1 MATYTS
7 YSKLVALVIDDMAVQ
22 QTTLRGQLGMLG
34 VGKVEGASN
43 ADDAIRM
50 IRAKPYGLIL
60 CDYHLNQKTDGQQL
74 FEHLRDQNLL
84 SADCLFFMVTAE
96 NSYASV
102 VSATEHKPDCYLL
115 KPITAGDIE
124 DRLKMLIER
133 RQALLPINDKISRKN
148 LGGAIAEC
156 DKVLARKDRWT
167 MQALQLKGQS
177 LLQLG
182 RPEEA
187 LDVYKIA
194 LEQRPSLIWAQLG
207 VARAHKAAN
216 RFDEAKAVAHGII
229 QSKDGAKNV
238 DAYDVVA
245 QALEAQGDS
254 QGAFQARKDSAAVVP
269 SVKRHRLVGES
280 AFRQGDLATAKAC
293 MAKVCAATK
302 GSMTAQP
309 LDALMLSQ
317 TLIDLGEPA
326 QALAVLNDNANARRH
341 DPQHEG
347 TAHAIRA
354 QGLARTGDA
363 AGAAEAALR
372 ARNAMQAARP
382 DFATIAVAKA
392 ELATGND
399 AGGLQ
404 LMQQVMSADHE
415 NPRVRQLIANALRDA
430 GREDQLAQVV
440 EGGAAAM
447 ISRVTEAKRLFRD
460 SRTDEALEAID
471 AVAAE
476 FPDNTAVL
484 LQAAQMNCMSL
495 RMKKESNAQIQERVS
510 LYLGRLESLMPAHD
524 RVTQMQRYYRET
536 LTGLGPASSVPAGL
550 ASAATA

>member
-1 MATYTS
+1 MATYTA
-7 YSKLVALVIDDMAVQ
+7 YSNLVALVVDDMAVQ

-34 VGKVEGASN
+34 VGKIDVASN
-43 ADDAIRM
+43 AEDAIRM

-60 CDYHLNQKTDGQQL
+60 CDFHLNQKTDGQQL

-84 SADCLFFMVTAE
+84 PAECLFFMVTAE

-102 VSATEHKPDCYLL
+102 VSATEHKPDSYLL

-133 RQALLPINDKISRKN
+133 RQALLPINEKLSRNN
-148 LGGAIAEC
+148 LAEAIAEC

-167 MQALQLKGQS
+167 MQALQLKGQT

-182 RPEEA
+182 RPDEA
-187 LDVYKIA
+187 LAVYTLA
-194 LEQRPSLIWAQLG
+194 LEQRSTLIWAQLG

-216 RFDEAKAVAHGII
+216 RFEEAKAVANEII

-245 QALEAQGDS
+245 QALEAQGDT
-254 QGAFQARKDSAAVVP
+254 QGAFWALKDSAAVVP

-317 TLIDLGEPA
+317 TLIDLGEPK
-326 QALAVLNDNANARRH
+326 QALAVLNDNANAHRN

-347 TAHAIRA
+347 TAQAIRA
-354 QGLARTGDA
+354 QGLARSGDA
-363 AGAAEAALR
+363 KGAAAAAAKAR
-372 ARNAMQAARP
+372 AAMRAVRP

-392 ELATGND
+392 ELATGNES
-399 AGGLQ
+399 AGLK

-415 NPRVRQLIANALRDA
+415 NPRVQQLIRNALRDA
-430 GREDQLAQVV
+430 GREDQMAQVV
-440 EGGAAAM
+440 EGATAAM
-447 ISRVTEAKRLFRD
+447 SSLVTDAKRLFRD
-460 SRTDEALEAID
+460 SRIDQALKAID
-471 AVAAE
+471 AAVAE
-476 FPDNTAVL
+476 FPENTAVL

-495 RMKKESNAQIQERVS
+495 RLKKMMDAPIQERVR
-510 LYLGRLESLMPAHD
+510 LYLGRLDKLMPQHD
-524 RVTQMQRYYRET
+524 RVTQMQRYYRDT
-536 LTGLGPASSVPAGL
+536 LHGL
-550 ASAATA
+550 APTPVAAAA

>member
-1 MATYTS
+1 MATYTA
-7 YSKLVALVIDDMAVQ
+7 YSNLVALVVDDMAVQ

-34 VGKVEGASN
+34 VGKIDVASN
-43 ADDAIRM
+43 AEDAIRM

-60 CDYHLNQKTDGQQL
+60 CDFHLNQKTDGQQL

-84 SADCLFFMVTAE
+84 PAECLFFMVTAE

-102 VSATEHKPDCYLL
+102 VSATEHKPDSYLL

-133 RQALLPINDKISRKN
+133 RQALLPINEKLSRKN
-148 LGGAIAEC
+148 LAEAIVEC

-167 MQALQLKGQS
+167 MQALQIKGQT

-182 RPEEA
+182 RPDEA
-187 LDVYKIA
+187 LAVYTLA
-194 LEQRPSLIWAQLG
+194 LEQRATLIWAQLG

-216 RFDEAKAVAHGII
+216 RFEEAKAVAQEII

-254 QGAFQARKDSAAVVP
+254 QGAFWALRDSAAVVP

-302 GSMTAQP
+302 GSMTSQP

-317 TLIDLGEPA
+317 TLIDLGEPK
-326 QALAVLNDNANARRH
+326 QALAVLNDNANAHRNE
-341 DPQHEG
+341 PQHEG
-347 TAHAIRA
+347 TAQAIRA
-354 QGLARTGDA
+354 QGLARSGDEK
-363 AGAAEAALR
+363 GAAAAAAKAR
-372 ARNAMQAARP
+372 AAMRAVRP

-392 ELATGND
+392 ELATGNES
-399 AGGLQ
+399 AGLK

-415 NPRVRQLIANALRDA
+415 NPRVQQLIRNALRDT
-430 GREDQLAQVV
+430 GREDQMAQVV
-440 EGGAAAM
+440 EGATAAM
-447 ISRVTEAKRLFRD
+447 SSLVTDAKRLFRD
-460 SRTDEALEAID
+460 SKIDQALEAID
-471 AVAAE
+471 AAVAE
-476 FPDNTAVL
+476 FPENTAVL

-495 RMKKESNAQIQERVS
+495 RLKKVMDAPIQERVRI
-510 LYLGRLESLMPAHD
+510 YLGRLDKLMPQHD
-524 RVTQMQRYYRET
+524 RVTQMQRYYRDT
-536 LTGLGPASSVPAGL
+536 LHSLGPAPV
-550 ASAATA
+550 ATAA